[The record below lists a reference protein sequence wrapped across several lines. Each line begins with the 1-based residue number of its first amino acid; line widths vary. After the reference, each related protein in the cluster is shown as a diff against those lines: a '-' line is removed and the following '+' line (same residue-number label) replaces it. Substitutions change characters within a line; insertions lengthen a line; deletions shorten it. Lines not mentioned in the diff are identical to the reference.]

1 MYGEVRK
8 RRMSRIKVDNT
19 VTCTWKKSV
28 DVLMEQ
34 FFPTTNI
41 SRGTRVVSD
50 QSEKRFKWDKVKRA
64 VGSMRL
70 KKAPG
75 LDGTCAEMLRAIWC
89 AIPV

>member
-1 MYGEVRK
+1 MYVEKK
-8 RRMSRIKVDNT
+8 RGCINGA
-19 VTCTWKKSV
+19 
-28 DVLMEQ
+28 VL
-34 FFPTTNI
+34 PTTNI
-41 SRGTRVVSD
+41 NRGTRVVSD